1 MTQNRVQTF
10 RYPSPQI
17 IDEIQRICESD
28 ASYRSPVLRQ
38 SCWLTYGAVINDICN
53 QEDSSRIRANRDER
67 MCTRDMKKSY
77 ASKILNQMHKASTRY
92 EKVLFMKTL
101 ANAGLD
107 TSIVELEK
115 IIYDKSETKTI
126 RLQAIEAT
134 RRLIPVMPR
143 KIQRLLMPIY
153 RNRFEKV
160 ELRLSALHHIMQTEP
175 ELDVLSQIADQWEQ
189 ERSQQV

>member
-1 MTQNRVQTF
+1 
-10 RYPSPQI
+10 
-17 IDEIQRICESD
+17 
-28 ASYRSPVLRQ
+28 
-38 SCWLTYGAVINDICN
+38 
-53 QEDSSRIRANRDER
+53 
-67 MCTRDMKKSY
+67 MKKSY
-77 ASKILNQMHKASTRY
+77 TSKILNQMRKASTRY

-189 ERSQQV
+189 ERSQQVMIVENPRNHTCSLSGSCLHLLLPQDLVRIVQPLQGILLRHRLPHAQAHGEDQHSSS